1 MSKVGKLP
9 VAIPAGVTVNVANG
23 TISVKGPKGELK
35 QSFHDEIDIK
45 VEGTEVVLTTK
56 NNAKQTNAYHGL
68 YRSLIN
74 NMVKGVTDGFTKT
87 LVITG
92 VGYRAEV
99 KGKELVMN
107 LGYSSDYIAI
117 IPDGLTVVATPDGK
131 LTVTGI
137 DKQLVGEFCSQ
148 VRKLRKPEP
157 YKGKGIR
164 YETEVIRRKVGK
176 TGVK

>member
-23 TISVKGPKGELK
+23 LISVKGPKGELK

-74 NMVKGVTDGFTKT
+74 NMVKGVTEGFTKT
-87 LVITG
+87 LIITG